1 MQIPIVFLSLDKLV
15 TSNFLTNSFAVGADT
30 IMWRAFGLINPSST
44 ALSMNDNKELKYPS
58 TFTNPTY
65 KFGILNQINS

>member
-1 MQIPIVFLSLDKLV
+1 MSLGKI
-15 TSNFLTNSFAVGADT
+15 TSNFFTNSFAVGAET

-44 ALSMNDNKELKYPS
+44 ALSMNDNNELKYPS

-65 KFGILNQINS
+65 NFGIPSMIRM